1 MKILGLHHITLVT
14 ADAQRCVDFYTGTLG
29 LRLVK
34 KTVNFDDPGS
44 YHLYFGNDAAEPG
57 SAITF
62 FEWPHVG
69 RGAPGIGGT
78 HHFALRVADRD
89 GLLQWKRYLTDQ
101 EIQVTGPYNRKYFT
115 SIYFRDPDGQ
125 VVEIATDGPGFT
137 VDEAADQLGS
147 DVQTPLPDAIK
158 GSRDMAQIEAE
169 TWYEPVPE
177 ITSAMALRQGMH
189 HISAISSDVER
200 THAFFG
206 DLLGMQRVKKTFNY
220 DDPDSAHWY
229 WGVDGG
235 PRIKCGAGYPGTLIT
250 YFGRDPER
258 ERRVR
263 MGAGQTHHFALAVK
277 DEEEQLAWRER
288 LVSAGL
294 GVSPVMDRVYF
305 KSIYTQDPD
314 GHIVELA
321 TWGPGFQL
329 DEDEASL
336 GTGLMLPPWLEN
348 RRAAIEQ
355 KLTPIETPTRPF
367 AQAIAKE
374 AL

>member
-14 ADAQRCVDFYTGTLG
+14 ADVQRCVDFYTGTLG
-29 LRLVK
+29 LRFVK
-34 KTVNFDDPGS
+34 KTVNFDDPSS
-44 YHLYFGNDAAEPG
+44 YHLYFGNEAAEPG

-62 FEWPHVG
+62 FEWPHIG

-78 HHFALRVADRD
+78 HHFALRVEKRD
-89 GLLQWKRYLTDQ
+89 GLLQWKRYLTDRGV
-101 EIQVTGPYNRKYFT
+101 QVTGPYNRKYFT

-137 VDEAADQLGS
+137 VDEASDALGS
-147 DVQTPLPDAIK
+147 DVQTPPDEAVK
-158 GSRDMAQIEAE
+158 GSRDQAQIEAE
-169 TWYEPVPE
+169 TWPEPVPA
-177 ITSAMALRQGMH
+177 ITPKMALRQGMH

-229 WGVDGG
+229 WGIDGG
-235 PRIKCGAGYPGTLIT
+235 RPGTLIT
-250 YFGRDPER
+250 YFGRDAEM

-321 TWGPGFQL
+321 TWGPGFQI
-329 DEDEASL
+329 DEDDTRL
-336 GTGLMLPPWLEN
+336 GNGLMLPPWLET

-355 KLTPIETPTRPF
+355 KLKPIQTPERPF
-367 AQAIAKE
+367 ASATE
-374 AL
+374 ETP